1 MKMKTLALIILA
13 APMVWVTPTIAQT
26 LAAHRAFYALE
37 ATKLDAGSGYSS
49 IDGKLAYELTGN
61 VCDGYS
67 VSFRIVNNYVQTEKS
82 PQLIDTQLA
91 TWESGDGLEMNFRQ
105 KQYLNSNL
113 QSEQKLD
120 VKRSKT
126 GSEAKGVMT
135 APKDLEY
142 TVPGEAVFPS
152 THLLRLIGDAEQPG
166 PYLEALTFLKEFLGH
181 DHGVKRIGVT
191 AYPDGHALIERP
203 VLQRVLHDKQAV
215 LAEANLVGWASTQM
229 CLDPNTIKA
238 WLTAERAA
246 GLTLPIHLGVPGV
259 IDRTKLLTMGVRL
272 GVGSSIRYAS
282 KNRGALGQ
290 LFSPGGYDPLQ
301 LLQPVSLYAK
311 SLDIEALHVFTFN
324 NVDATAAW
332 RDRVL
337 ETPIS

>member
-1 MKMKTLALIILA
+1 MVVKMKMKTLALIVLA
-13 APMVWVTPTIAQT
+13 APMMWVTPTIAQT

-105 KQYLNSNL
+105 KQYLNSSL

-152 THLLRLIGDAEQPG
+152 THLLRLIGDAEKGLNHDVSLVYDGSDDDKTFKAVTFIGKKREPG
-166 PYLEALTFLKEFLGH
+166 TFAPDAGNPETAALKGLASWPMSVSYYSLEKDASDTPVYQSSFNVYENGIATELLLDYGSYALKGQL
-181 DHGVKRIGVT
+181 
-191 AYPDGHALIERP
+191 
-203 VLQRVLHDKQAV
+203 
-215 LAEANLVGWASTQM
+215 
-229 CLDPNTIKA
+229 
-238 WLTAERAA
+238 
-246 GLTLPIHLGVPGV
+246 
-259 IDRTKLLTMGVRL
+259 TKLELLTSGTCNKP
-272 GVGSSIRYAS
+272 A
-282 KNRGALGQ
+282 N
-290 LFSPGGYDPLQ
+290 
-301 LLQPVSLYAK
+301 
-311 SLDIEALHVFTFN
+311 
-324 NVDATAAW
+324 
-332 RDRVL
+332 
-337 ETPIS
+337 

>member
-1 MKMKTLALIILA
+1 MKLSPLNMLRKATGAAGDAVALHHLASTMCFELIPLKNVDAQMAFLPPASRISVTCSPAKGIAATQDITERLRALGHFPIPHISARLVTGPEQVRELA
-13 APMVWVTPTIAQT
+13 AWFK
-26 LAAHRAFYALE
+26 AHGVEEMF
-37 ATKLDAGSGYSS
+37 
-49 IDGKLAYELTGN
+49 
-61 VCDGYS
+61 
-67 VSFRIVNNYVQTEKS
+67 
-82 PQLIDTQLA
+82 LI
-91 TWESGDGLEMNFRQ
+91 G
-105 KQYLNSNL
+105 
-113 QSEQKLD
+113 
-120 VKRSKT
+120 
-126 GSEAKGVMT
+126 
-135 APKDLEY
+135 
-142 TVPGEAVFPS
+142 
-152 THLLRLIGDAEQPG
+152 GDAEQPG

-203 VLQRVLHDKQAV
+203 VLQRALHDKQAV
-215 LAEANLVGWASTQM
+215 LAEAKLEGWASTQM
-229 CLDPNTIKA
+229 CLDPNTIKT

-301 LLQPVSLYAK
+301 LLQPVSLYAR

-332 RDRVL
+332 RESVL
-337 ETPIS
+337 TTPV

>member
-152 THLLRLIGDAEQPG
+152 THLLRLIGDAEKGLNHDVSLVYDGSDDDKTFKAVTFIGKKREPG
-166 PYLEALTFLKEFLGH
+166 SFAPDASNPETAALKGLASWPMSVSYYSLEKDASDTPVYQSSFNVYENGIATELMLDYGSYALKGH
-181 DHGVKRIGVT
+181 
-191 AYPDGHALIERP
+191 L
-203 VLQRVLHDKQAV
+203 
-215 LAEANLVGWASTQM
+215 
-229 CLDPNTIKA
+229 
-238 WLTAERAA
+238 
-246 GLTLPIHLGVPGV
+246 
-259 IDRTKLLTMGVRL
+259 TKLE
-272 GVGSSIRYAS
+272 
-282 KNRGALGQ
+282 
-290 LFSPGGYDPLQ
+290 
-301 LLQPVSLYAK
+301 LLK
-311 SLDIEALHVFTFN
+311 SGTCNKPAN
-324 NVDATAAW
+324 
-332 RDRVL
+332 
-337 ETPIS
+337 

>member
-1 MKMKTLALIILA
+1 MVAKMKMKTLALIILA
-13 APMVWVTPTIAQT
+13 APMVWVTPTTAQT

-120 VKRSKT
+120 VKRPKA

-152 THLLRLIGDAEQPG
+152 THLLRLIGDAEKGLNHDVSLVYDGSDDDKTFKAVTFIGKKREPG
-166 PYLEALTFLKEFLGH
+166 SFAPDASNPETAALKGLASWPMSVSYYSLEKDASDTPVYQSSFNVYENGIATELMLDYGSYALKGH
-181 DHGVKRIGVT
+181 
-191 AYPDGHALIERP
+191 L
-203 VLQRVLHDKQAV
+203 
-215 LAEANLVGWASTQM
+215 
-229 CLDPNTIKA
+229 
-238 WLTAERAA
+238 
-246 GLTLPIHLGVPGV
+246 
-259 IDRTKLLTMGVRL
+259 TKLE
-272 GVGSSIRYAS
+272 
-282 KNRGALGQ
+282 
-290 LFSPGGYDPLQ
+290 
-301 LLQPVSLYAK
+301 LLK
-311 SLDIEALHVFTFN
+311 SGTCNKPAN
-324 NVDATAAW
+324 
-332 RDRVL
+332 
-337 ETPIS
+337 